1 MCLRVSVVF
10 VNILVCNG
18 NLLMYLEIC
27 VLVYIVGS

>member
-1 MCLRVSVVF
+1 MCLRVSIVF